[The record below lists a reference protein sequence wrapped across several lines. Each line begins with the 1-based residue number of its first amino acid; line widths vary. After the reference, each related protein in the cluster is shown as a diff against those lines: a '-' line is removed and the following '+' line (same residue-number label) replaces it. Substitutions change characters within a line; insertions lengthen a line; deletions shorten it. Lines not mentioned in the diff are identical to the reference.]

1 MKPMHEMLIPA
12 FVSEA
17 DVSASD
23 LASSE
28 LCTDLD
34 SLSVQG
40 SHRTAAAEE
49 RLT

>member
-1 MKPMHEMLIPA
+1 MKLMHEMLIPA
-12 FVSEA
+12 SVSEA
-17 DVSASD
+17 DVIASD

-28 LCTDLD
+28 LCADLD
-34 SLSVQG
+34 WLSVQG